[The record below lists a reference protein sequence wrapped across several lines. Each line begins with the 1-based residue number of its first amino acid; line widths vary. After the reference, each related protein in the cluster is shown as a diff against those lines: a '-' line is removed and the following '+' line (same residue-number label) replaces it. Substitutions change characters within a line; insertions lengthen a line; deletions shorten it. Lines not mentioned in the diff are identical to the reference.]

1 KLLREKKWPTD
12 GGQPLA
18 LTVANSNIYML
29 TYQGVLHKISAE
41 LDKVK
46 LLKSDVLLNNDRG
59 LQAAYF
65 LKE

>member
-1 KLLREKKWPTD
+1 
-12 GGQPLA
+12 
-18 LTVANSNIYML
+18 ML